1 MTMRKFKRVTVRDR
15 STGSASLLVVGAV
28 VAGLSAA
35 PVQAQAYPTRP
46 IEIVV
51 PFVAGGTSDIIARM
65 IGQRFTDSWSATVVV
80 NNRPGGG
87 SMIGSAAVAKSPP
100 DGHTLLVTTIA
111 LAINAGMQKLTFDP
125 ATDLVP
131 VSELT
136 SIPLILVLHP
146 SVPAT
151 NLRELVT
158 LIKANPGKWD
168 YATSGAGTSPHLATE
183 MFKSLAGID
192 MVHVP
197 FKGNAEAMNAF
208 LGGHVKIYFAQVPAV
223 LQHVKSG
230 AVRAIAVSTDKR
242 LPYLPDVP
250 TVAEL
255 GYPGYE
261 ITSWQG
267 MFAPAGTPKDFVDKI
282 AGETIR
288 MLKTPEISERIARE
302 GSDPIGSTPEEF
314 SRRYK
319 SEIAKWAKVTK
330 EAGMQGAN

>member
-1 MTMRKFKRVTVRDR
+1 M
-15 STGSASLLVVGAV
+15 
-28 VAGLSAA
+28 
-35 PVQAQAYPTRP
+35 
-46 IEIVV
+46 
-51 PFVAGGTSDIIARM
+51 IA
-65 IGQRFTDSWSATVVV
+65 QRFTDSWSATVVV

-87 SMIGSAAVAKSPP
+87 SMIGSAAVAKSAP

-111 LAINAGMQKLTFDP
+111 IAINASLQKLTFDP
-125 ATDLVP
+125 ATDLAP

-136 SIPLILVLHP
+136 SIPLMLVVHP

-151 NLRELVT
+151 NLKELVA

-183 MFKSLAGID
+183 MFKSVAGID

-208 LGGHVKIYFAQVPAV
+208 LGGHIKIYFAQVPAV
-223 LQHVKSG
+223 LQHVKTG
-230 AVRAIAVSTDKR
+230 AVRPIAVTTEKR
-242 LPYLPDVP
+242 LSYLPNVP
-250 TVAEL
+250 TIAEL

-261 ITSWQG
+261 ISSWQG
-267 MFAPAGTPKDFVDKI
+267 MFAAAGTPKEVVNKI

-314 SRRYK
+314 SIRFK
-319 SEIAKWAKVTK
+319 SEISKWAKVAK

>member
-1 MTMRKFKRVTVRDR
+1 MRKIKRATCA
-15 STGSASLLVVGAV
+15 ASLILCSAV
-28 VAGLSAA
+28 LTGTA
-35 PVQAQAYPTRP
+35 PVQAQVYPTKP
-46 IEIVV
+46 VEIVV

-65 IGQRFTDSWSATVVV
+65 IAQRFTDSWSATVVV

-87 SMIGSAAVAKSPP
+87 SMIGSAAVAKSAP

-111 LAINAGMQKLTFDP
+111 IAINASLQKLSFDP
-125 ATDLVP
+125 ATDLAP

-136 SIPLILVLHP
+136 SIPLMLVVHP

-151 NLRELVT
+151 NLKELVA

-183 MFKSLAGID
+183 MFKSVAGID

-208 LGGHVKIYFAQVPAV
+208 LGGHIKIYFAQVPAV
-223 LQHVKSG
+223 LQHVKTG
-230 AVRAIAVSTDKR
+230 AVRPIAVTTEKR
-242 LPYLPDVP
+242 LSYLPDVP
-250 TVAEL
+250 TIAEL

-261 ITSWQG
+261 ISSWQG
-267 MFAPAGTPKDFVDKI
+267 MFAAAGTPKEVVNKI

-314 SRRYK
+314 SIRFK
-319 SEIAKWAKVTK
+319 SEISKWAKVAR

>member
-1 MTMRKFKRVTVRDR
+1 MRKIKCVKIKRATFAALLILCSAVL
-15 STGSASLLVVGAV
+15 TGT
-28 VAGLSAA
+28 A
-35 PVQAQAYPTRP
+35 PVQAQVYPTRP
-46 IEIVV
+46 VEIVV

-65 IGQRFTDSWSATVVV
+65 IAQRFTDSWSATVVV

-111 LAINAGMQKLTFDP
+111 IAINASLQKLTFDP
-125 ATDLVP
+125 ATDLAP

-136 SIPLILVLHP
+136 SIPLMLVVHP

-151 NLRELVT
+151 NLKELVA

-183 MFKSLAGID
+183 MFKSVAGID

-208 LGGHVKIYFAQVPAV
+208 LGGHIKIYFAQVPAV
-223 LQHVKSG
+223 LQHVKTG
-230 AVRAIAVSTDKR
+230 AVRPIAVTTDKR
-242 LPYLPDVP
+242 LSYLPDVP
-250 TVAEL
+250 TIAEL

-261 ITSWQG
+261 ISSWQG
-267 MFAPAGTPKDFVDKI
+267 IFAPAGTPKEVVNKI

-314 SRRYK
+314 SKRFK
-319 SEIAKWAKVTK
+319 SEISKWAKVAK

>member
-1 MTMRKFKRVTVRDR
+1 MRNFKRTALRGR
-15 STGSASLLVVGAV
+15 TMIAASLI
-28 VAGLSAA
+28 VAGTVVFVAS
-35 PVQAQAYPTRP
+35 PVQAQLYPTRP

-65 IGQRFTDSWSATVVV
+65 IAQRFTDSWSATVVV

-87 SMIGSAAVAKSPP
+87 SMIGSAAVAKSAP

-111 LAINAGMQKLTFDP
+111 LAINASLQKLTFDP
-125 ATDLVP
+125 AADLVP

-151 NLRELVT
+151 NLKELVT
-158 LIKANPGKWD
+158 LLKANPGKWD

-183 MFKSLAGID
+183 MFKSVAGID

-208 LGGHVKIYFAQVPAV
+208 LGGHVKVYFAQVPAV
-223 LQHVKSG
+223 LQHVRTG
-230 AVRAIAVSTDKR
+230 AVRPIAVTTDKR

-250 TVAEL
+250 TIAEL
-255 GYPGYE
+255 GYPSYE

-267 MFAPAGTPKDFVDKI
+267 MFAPAGTPKEIVNKI

-288 MLKTPEISERIARE
+288 LLKTPEISERIARE
-302 GSDPIGSTPEEF
+302 GSDPVGSTPEEF
-314 SRRYK
+314 SKRFK
-319 SEIAKWAKVTK
+319 SEVSKWAKVAK
-330 EAGMQGAN
+330 EAGMQGSN

>member
-1 MTMRKFKRVTVRDR
+1 MRKFKRSALRDR
-15 STGSASLLVVGAV
+15 STFAASLMLATV
-28 VAGLSAA
+28 VASFGAA
-35 PVQAQAYPTRP
+35 PARAQVYPTKP

-65 IGQRFTDSWSATVVV
+65 IAQRFTDSWSATVVV

-125 ATDLVP
+125 AADFAP

-136 SIPLILVLHP
+136 SIPLMLVVHP

-151 NLRELVT
+151 NLKELVA

-183 MFKSLAGID
+183 MFKSAAGID

-267 MFAPAGTPKDFVDKI
+267 MFAPAGTPKEVVNKI

-288 MLKTPEISERIARE
+288 MLRTPEISERIARE

-314 SRRYK
+314 SSRFK
-319 SEIAKWAKVTK
+319 SEISKWAKVTK
-330 EAGMQGAN
+330 EAGMQAAN

>member
-1 MTMRKFKRVTVRDR
+1 MTQFLEAERLRVCYRVCKHASTRLARHSGGRSMRNFKRTALRGRTTIAAWLIVTG
-15 STGSASLLVVGAV
+15 TVVS
-28 VAGLSAA
+28 VAP
-35 PVQAQAYPTRP
+35 PVQAQVYPTKP

-65 IGQRFTDSWSATVVV
+65 IAQRFTDSWSTTVVV

-87 SMIGSAAVAKSPP
+87 SMIGSAAVAKSAP

-111 LAINAGMQKLTFDP
+111 LAINASLQKLTFDP
-125 ATDLVP
+125 ATDLAP

-136 SIPLILVLHP
+136 SIPLMLVVHP

-151 NLRELVT
+151 NLKELVA

-183 MFKSLAGID
+183 MFKSVAGID

-208 LGGHVKIYFAQVPAV
+208 LGGHIKIYFAQVPAV
-223 LQHVKSG
+223 LQHVKTG
-230 AVRAIAVSTDKR
+230 AVRPIAVTTDKR

-250 TVAEL
+250 TIAEL
-255 GYPGYE
+255 GYPSYE
-261 ITSWQG
+261 ISSWQG
-267 MFAPAGTPKDFVDKI
+267 MFAPAGTPKEVVNKI

-288 MLKTPEISERIARE
+288 LLKTPEISERIARE
-302 GSDPIGSTPEEF
+302 GSDP
-314 SRRYK
+314 
-319 SEIAKWAKVTK
+319 V
-330 EAGMQGAN
+330 

>member
-1 MTMRKFKRVTVRDR
+1 MRKIKRAPFA
-15 STGSASLLVVGAV
+15 ASLGVCSAVITGVGT
-28 VAGLSAA
+28 AA
-35 PVQAQAYPTRP
+35 VQAQVYPTKP

-65 IGQRFTDSWSATVVV
+65 IAQRFTDSWSATVVV

-111 LAINAGMQKLTFDP
+111 IAINASLQKLTFDP

-136 SIPLILVLHP
+136 SIPLMLVVHP

-151 NLRELVT
+151 NLKELVA

-183 MFKSLAGID
+183 MFKSVAGID

-208 LGGHVKIYFAQVPAV
+208 LGGHIKIYFAQVPAV
-223 LQHVKSG
+223 LQHVKTG
-230 AVRAIAVSTDKR
+230 AVRPIAVTTDKR
-242 LPYLPDVP
+242 LSYLPDVP
-250 TVAEL
+250 TIAEL
-255 GYPGYE
+255 GYPSYE

-267 MFAPAGTPKDFVDKI
+267 MFAPAGTPKDVVSKI

-302 GSDPIGSTPEEF
+302 GSDPVGTTPEEF
-314 SRRYK
+314 SKRFK
-319 SEIAKWAKVTK
+319 SEISKWAKVAK

>member
-1 MTMRKFKRVTVRDR
+1 MRKIKRAPFA
-15 STGSASLLVVGAV
+15 ASLVLCSAVFTSVGTA
-28 VAGLSAA
+28 L
-35 PVQAQAYPTRP
+35 VQAQVYPTKP

-65 IGQRFTDSWSATVVV
+65 IAQRFTDSWSATVVV

-87 SMIGSAAVAKSPP
+87 SMIGSAAVAKSAP

-111 LAINAGMQKLTFDP
+111 IAINASLQKLTFDP

-131 VSELT
+131 ISELT
-136 SIPLILVLHP
+136 SIPLMLVVHP

-151 NLRELVT
+151 NLKELVA

-183 MFKSLAGID
+183 MFKSVAGID

-208 LGGHVKIYFAQVPAV
+208 LGGHIKIYFAQVPAV
-223 LQHVKSG
+223 LQHVKTG
-230 AVRAIAVSTDKR
+230 AVRPIAVTTDKR
-242 LPYLPDVP
+242 LSYLPDVP

-255 GYPGYE
+255 GYPSYE

-267 MFAPAGTPKDFVDKI
+267 MFAPAGTPKEVVNKI

-302 GSDPIGSTPEEF
+302 GSDPVGTTPEEF
-314 SRRYK
+314 SKRFK
-319 SEIAKWAKVTK
+319 SEISKWAKVAK
-330 EAGMQGAN
+330 EAGMQGPN

>member
-1 MTMRKFKRVTVRDR
+1 MRMFKRTFERTAPHDR
-15 STGSASLLVVGAV
+15 SIAVSLIFASTLVA
-28 VAGLSAA
+28 AA
-35 PVQAQAYPTRP
+35 PAHAQVYPTRP
-46 IEIVV
+46 IEIIV

-65 IGQRFTDSWSATVVV
+65 IAQRFTDSWSATVVV

-111 LAINAGMQKLTFDP
+111 IAINASLQKLTFDP
-125 ATDLVP
+125 ANDLVP

-136 SIPLILVLHP
+136 SIPLMLVVHP

-151 NLRELVT
+151 NLKEFVA

-208 LGGHVKIYFAQVPAV
+208 LGGHVKVYFAQVPAV
-223 LQHVKSG
+223 LQHVKTG
-230 AVRAIAVSTDKR
+230 AVRAIAVTTDKR
-242 LPYLPDVP
+242 LPYMPDVP
-250 TVAEL
+250 TIAEL
-255 GYPGYE
+255 GYPNYE

-267 MFAPAGTPKDFVDKI
+267 MFAPAGTPKEVLNKI

-288 MLKTPEISERIARE
+288 LLKTPEIAERIARE
-302 GSDPIGSTPEEF
+302 GSDPVGTTPEEF
-314 SRRYK
+314 SIRFK
-319 SEIAKWAKVTK
+319 SEISKWAKVAK
-330 EAGMQGAN
+330 EAGLQGSN

>member
-1 MTMRKFKRVTVRDR
+1 MRKIKRAPFA
-15 STGSASLLVVGAV
+15 ASLVLCSAV
-28 VAGLSAA
+28 FTGIGTAA
-35 PVQAQAYPTRP
+35 VQAQVYPTKP

-65 IGQRFTDSWSATVVV
+65 IAQRFTDSWSATVVV

-87 SMIGSAAVAKSPP
+87 SMIGSAAVAKAPP

-111 LAINAGMQKLTFDP
+111 IAINASLQKLTFDP
-125 ATDLVP
+125 AMDLAP

-136 SIPLILVLHP
+136 SIPLTLVVHP

-151 NLRELVT
+151 NLKELVA

-183 MFKSLAGID
+183 MFKSVAGLD

-208 LGGHVKIYFAQVPAV
+208 LGGHIKIYFAQVPAV
-223 LQHVKSG
+223 LQHVKTG
-230 AVRAIAVSTDKR
+230 AVRPIAVTTDKR
-242 LPYLPDVP
+242 LSYLPDVP
-250 TVAEL
+250 TIAEL
-255 GYPGYE
+255 GYPSYE

-267 MFAPAGTPKDFVDKI
+267 MFAPAGTPKEVVSKI

-302 GSDPIGSTPEEF
+302 GSDPVGTTPEEF
-314 SRRYK
+314 SKRFK
-319 SEIAKWAKVTK
+319 SEISKWAKVAK

>member
-1 MTMRKFKRVTVRDR
+1 MRKIKRATFA
-15 STGSASLLVVGAV
+15 ASFILCGA
-28 VAGLSAA
+28 AFTT
-35 PVQAQAYPTRP
+35 PVQAQVYPSKP

-65 IGQRFTDSWSATVVV
+65 IAQRFADSWSATVVV

-111 LAINAGMQKLTFDP
+111 IAINASLQKLTFDP
-125 ATDLVP
+125 AIDLAP

-136 SIPLILVLHP
+136 SIPLMLVVHP

-151 NLRELVT
+151 TLKELVA

-183 MFKSLAGID
+183 MFKSVAGID

-208 LGGHVKIYFAQVPAV
+208 LGGHIKIYFAQVPAV
-223 LQHVKSG
+223 LQHVKTG
-230 AVRAIAVSTDKR
+230 AVRPIAVTTDKR
-242 LPYLPDVP
+242 LSYLPDVP

-255 GYPGYE
+255 GYPSYE

-267 MFAPAGTPKDFVDKI
+267 MFAPAGTPKEIVDRWRGDI
-282 AGETIR
+282 AR
-288 MLKTPEISERIARE
+288 MAATPEVKQRLETLGFA
-302 GSDPIGSTPEEF
+302 PVANTPEEF
-314 SRRYK
+314 GERIK
-319 SEIAKWAKVTK
+319 LEIAKWGKVVRD
-330 EAGMQGAN
+330 AGIKAD

>member
-1 MTMRKFKRVTVRDR
+1 MRMFKRTFERTAPHDR
-15 STGSASLLVVGAV
+15 SIAVSLIFASTLVA
-28 VAGLSAA
+28 AA
-35 PVQAQAYPTRP
+35 PAHAQVYPTRP
-46 IEIVV
+46 IEIIV

-65 IGQRFTDSWSATVVV
+65 IAQRFTDSWSATVVV

-111 LAINAGMQKLTFDP
+111 IAINASLQKLTFDP
-125 ATDLVP
+125 ANDLVP

-136 SIPLILVLHP
+136 SIPLMLVVHP

-151 NLRELVT
+151 NLKEFVA

-183 MFKSLAGID
+183 MFKSAAGVD
-192 MVHVP
+192 MVHLP

-208 LGGHVKIYFAQVPAV
+208 LGGHVKVYFSQVPAV
-223 LQHVKSG
+223 LQRVRTG
-230 AVRAIAVSTDKR
+230 AVRAIAVTTDKR
-242 LPYLPDVP
+242 LSYMPDVP
-250 TVAEL
+250 TIAEL
-255 GYPGYE
+255 GYPNYE

-267 MFAPAGTPKDFVDKI
+267 MFAPAGTPKELLNKI

-288 MLKTPEISERIARE
+288 MLKTPEIAERIARE
-302 GSDPIGSTPEEF
+302 GSDPVGTTPEEF
-314 SRRYK
+314 ATRFK
-319 SEIAKWAKVTK
+319 SEISKWAKVAK
-330 EAGMQGAN
+330 EAGLQGAN